1 MSRHP
6 PGLSVEGD
14 GGDPDP
20 LHKKGE
26 LRKAGG
32 TGTYYETGTNFIE

>member
-32 TGTYYETGTNFIE
+32 TGTCPPARPPTP